1 MTRLLSIICFLA
13 FCYSAGFAQSAEPFR
28 GKALQNQYSKPIQIE
43 GQKSIQKTKKS
54 EPSKL
59 ATSKEE
65 SKSNDDAPAVQ
76 ENENL
81 ELNNVGSSSSKY
93 LQDPVHWFNS
103 YTDKRNASLSDDGVL
118 SNKEQ
123 EQLGV
128 IIAESKGYISN
139 SFEFNYINVR
149 HNRNK
154 AEAGKYLQEAINSG
168 GFSNSLLLPE
178 IAWISERLGDV
189 SNRNLALSQY
199 EKQGFISAVQ
209 NEMALWSLNIAESG
223 SLIVTNG
230 EFDTYPL
237 WLQQQKKSVF
247 IVSLA
252 MLEDSEWLSRTL
264 KSWNPSLS
272 IPKNLNNPRSFID
285 FLLKQNTKPVYLSLS
300 IRSEILAS
308 YTKNLHPIGPL
319 ARLTSNSWNSTDAL
333 SAFYFNASFQKFLN
347 SEISKNDPFVK
358 LISNLLP
365 GIYMLKSQLLATNDP
380 REKKAEEIYQQIKS
394 ITGKS
399 IRP

>member
-1 MTRLLSIICFLA
+1 MTRFLSIFCFLA
-13 FCYSAGFAQSAEPFR
+13 FCHLAGFAQSAEPFR

-43 GQKSIQKTKKS
+43 GQPSVQKKKKS
-54 EPSKL
+54 EATKL
-59 ATSKEE
+59 ATSKEV

-81 ELNNVGSSSSKY
+81 ELDKVSSSSSKY

-103 YTDKRNASLSDDGVL
+103 YTDKRNTSLSDDGVL
-118 SNKEQ
+118 SKKEQ
-123 EQLGV
+123 EQLGL
-128 IIAESKGYISN
+128 IIAESKAYISN

-154 AEAGKYLQEAINSG
+154 VEAGKYLQEAIKSG
-168 GFSNSLLLPE
+168 GFSNPLLLPE
-178 IAWISERLGDV
+178 IAWISERMGDF

-199 EKQGFISAVQ
+199 EKQGNISAVQ
-209 NEMALWSLNIAESG
+209 KEMALWSLNIVESG

-237 WLQQQKKSVF
+237 WLEQQKKSVF

-252 MLEDSEWLSRTL
+252 MLEDTEWLTRTL

-272 IPKNLNNPRSFID
+272 IPKDLNNPRAFID

-333 SAFYFNASFQKFLN
+333 STFYFNASFQQFLK
-347 SEISKNDPFVK
+347 SGISQNDPFKK

-365 GIYMLKSQLLATNDP
+365 GIYMLKSQLQAMNDP

-399 IRP
+399 IRQ